1 MVEPKYMDDFD
12 VERADCQLAKGF
24 VKAAQSCLSFQAYG
38 NRSTKIPWLDT
49 FFGTQFIAKI

>member
-24 VKAAQSCLSFQAYG
+24 VKGHSHVYLFKHMETDLPRFLG
-38 NRSTKIPWLDT
+38 
-49 FFGTQFIAKI
+49 